1 MGREGR
7 QRAAAVASYASL
19 ALLGLTGFVPSL
31 IRGIES
37 DFGQSD
43 AGMGLFYFLVASAY
57 VAGSFGTGL
66 LAGRL
71 SRKSILVA
79 ALLLQAIGFAIQAT
93 TSSWI
98 LFLVAGAA
106 RGLSSGAIEAGV
118 NALFI
123 DLYPA
128 SRGRALSLVHLSFSV
143 GAFVS
148 PLSVGVLTDAGVP
161 WQAFFGAAAVP
172 WIVVAGAFAVSSVP
186 TTPLPETPRGSEVR
200 PDLTLALLAL
210 AIGCYVAAE
219 LGVAS
224 WLVRFLSDLP
234 LVIATQAL
242 SLFWVGLTLG
252 RLASAILAN
261 RYDPLPFAT
270 IAMVLGSL
278 ALVGAVLAPVFPV
291 ALILYG
297 VAGFGFGPV
306 YPLVFAIAGR
316 LFPGRSS
323 SVSGF
328 LTGSSVM
335 GAIVYPP
342 LMGLVSVSYGL
353 TPAMLGTAGLGF
365 GCAIALLLLRRA

>member
-1 MGREGR
+1 VGREGR
-7 QRAAAVASYASL
+7 QRVAFASYASL

-93 TSSWI
+93 TSLWI
-98 LFLVAGAA
+98 LFLLAGAA

-123 DLYPA
+123 DLYPT

-143 GAFVS
+143 GAFIS
-148 PLSVGVLTDAGVP
+148 PLAVGVLSDAGVP
-161 WQAFFGAAAVP
+161 WQAFFAAAAVP
-172 WIVVAGAFAVSSVP
+172 CIVVAGAFAVSSVP
-186 TTPLPETPRGSEVR
+186 TTPAPETPRGSGVR

-234 LVIATQAL
+234 LVVATQAL

-261 RYDPLPFAT
+261 RFDPLPFAT

-328 LTGSSVM
+328 LTGSSVI

-365 GCAIALLLLRRA
+365 CCAIALLLLRRA